1 MKKRA
6 EINSREILIIGIIS
20 LIFCLTFVSAAST
33 MTAPVSY
40 GNYTSPLTFTVIYD
54 GRNPQNMTN
63 VTCYYNS
70 TGGVAN
76 VFALNIT
83 NTTSYQTTFTG
94 TAVLTTESNLYNITC
109 LLQNGS
115 SADGFTTNASFYA
128 TNITIDNTYP
138 LISIV
143 SPANNTNSSDN
154 TLDINYT
161 FTELNP
167 STCWYSNDSMATNTT
182 LASCGTNITDITWTE
197 GKHNVTIWVNDS
209 AGNVN
214 FSYVAFTITPAIS
227 IVSPANNINSTN
239 INLNVNYTVSGQKF
253 CWYSNDSMTAN
264 TTLASCTN
272 ITITWS
278 EGRHNVT
285 IWANNSAGN
294 VNFSYV
300 AFTIDITAPTIT
312 FNCSKTRFSEGE
324 SIGSCPC
331 TATDNYDSN
340 PTVSADQQVTTNAG
354 TYTVTC
360 TATDNVGN
368 AGSSP
373 ITYTVEASGG
383 NVVSGTSGG
392 GTTYTNTFVE
402 DTKEFSE
409 IKEVSRELG
418 TKNRIRIKIN
428 NIKHEVGVKA
438 LTTSTATIEV
448 SSTPQTAIL
457 SIGDTRRFDVTSDD
471 YYDLSVTLNK
481 IANNKASI
489 TLKSIYEKVT
499 TETAAPQEQGKEQAA
514 AAAQTQPETGTL
526 ETKSNT
532 VVWVIVG
539 IIVVLILVGIGYG
552 IKKKKRR

>member
-1 MKKRA
+1 VTGLA
-6 EINSREILIIGIIS
+6 NG
-20 LIFCLTFVSAAST
+20 V
-33 MTAPVSY
+33 
-40 GNYTSPLTFTVIYD
+40 YTY
-54 GRNPQNMTN
+54 N
-63 VTCYYNS
+63 VTVCDYSSNCNS
-70 TGGVAN
+70 TTASYH
-76 VFALNIT
+76 IT
-83 NTTSYQTTFTG
+83 
-94 TAVLTTESNLYNITC
+94 L
-109 LLQNGS
+109 
-115 SADGFTTNASFYA
+115 
-128 TNITIDNTYP
+128 DNTYP

-143 SPANNTNSSDN
+143 SPANNINSTNIN
-154 TLDINYT
+154 LNVNYT
-161 FTELNP
+161 RSDTNLQ
-167 STCWYSNDSMATNTT
+167 SCWYSNDSMTSNISLVTSG
-182 LASCGTNITDITWTE
+182 SCINITTVTWAE

-214 FSYVAFTITPAIS
+214 FSYVAFTITPGIS

-418 TKNRIRIKIN
+418 AKNRIRIKIN

>member
-138 LISIV
+138 L
-143 SPANNTNSSDN
+143 
-154 TLDINYT
+154 
-161 FTELNP
+161 
-167 STCWYSNDSMATNTT
+167 
-182 LASCGTNITDITWTE
+182 
-197 GKHNVTIWVNDS
+197 
-209 AGNVN
+209 
-214 FSYVAFTITPAIS
+214 IS